1 MYAYYLLTRYGYKN
15 LISSAF
21 STLASACRYCSL
33 NVLAKQYKEEL
44 SKTVC
49 ELKLCGRQT
58 APSKVMNCF
67 ALFGFEMFLTAHS
80 FITKHAGHALLTSFC
95 VR

>member
-21 STLASACRYCSL
+21 STLAPACRYCSL

-58 APSKVMNCF
+58 APSKVMNC
-67 ALFGFEMFLTAHS
+67 LLLTAHS